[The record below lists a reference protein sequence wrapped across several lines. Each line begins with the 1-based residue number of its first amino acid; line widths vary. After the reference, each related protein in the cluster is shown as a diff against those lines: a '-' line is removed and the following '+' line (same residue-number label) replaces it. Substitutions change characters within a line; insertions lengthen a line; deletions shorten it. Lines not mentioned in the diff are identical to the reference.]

1 MNEPGWARRVPEG
14 WLLRL
19 HVQPG
24 AKLTAVAGL
33 HGDAL
38 KMKVNAPPLE
48 GRANAAL
55 EAWLAKA
62 LGVPKRD
69 VEVLRG
75 ESSRDKQVLVRAPG
89 ADPGVLLKTSIK
101 TAT

>member
-1 MNEPGWARRVPEG
+1 MSEPAWARRVPEG

-24 AKLTAVAGL
+24 AKVTSVSGL

-75 ESSRDKQVLVRAPG
+75 ESSRDKQVLVRAPA
-89 ADPGVLLKTSIK
+89 ADPGSLLKT
-101 TAT
+101 

>member
-1 MNEPGWARRVPEG
+1 MSASVWARRVPEG

-24 AKLTAVAGL
+24 AKVTAVSGL

-75 ESSRDKQVLVRAPG
+75 ESSRDKQVLVRASG
-89 ADPGVLLKTSIK
+89 ADPGILLKTLNK